1 MKKIDLNGVWE
12 LQGTDYQA
20 EVNAAGKWIPAQ
32 VPGDVHVDLMAAG
45 ELDDMYYAD
54 NIAKNKWTTEKAW
67 WYRREFTVDSLE
79 SVTELVFKG
88 IDTIA
93 NIYLNDEKIGRTES
107 MLREH
112 RFDV

>member
-45 ELDDMYYAD
+45 
-54 NIAKNKWTTEKAW
+54 
-67 WYRREFTVDSLE
+67 
-79 SVTELVFKG
+79 
-88 IDTIA
+88 
-93 NIYLNDEKIGRTES
+93 
-107 MLREH
+107 
-112 RFDV
+112 